1 MSVIEARWSR
11 DAHLRGLHCCLGEVP
26 RLLRQRCL
34 TSLRLV
40 CSALDEGLMCWQG
53 SGDGLGAAGLAR
65 GGAGRTRF
73 PTPPSGVVV
82 GVSGSQGATALACEC
97 PTKVGANSTGLEE
110 ERPRHTGTVSRDE
123 RIRVRRLFQSETVG
137 VGAGGGGVQVA
148 RGVFGRGSVGS
159 RWGVARDEGGG

>member
-26 RLLRQRCL
+26 RRLRQRCL

-73 PTPPSGVVV
+73 PTPPSEVVV
-82 GVSGSQGATALACEC
+82 GVSGSQVATALAREWLGE
-97 PTKVGANSTGLEE
+97 TEST
-110 ERPRHTGTVSRDE
+110 
-123 RIRVRRLFQSETVG
+123 
-137 VGAGGGGVQVA
+137 
-148 RGVFGRGSVGS
+148 
-159 RWGVARDEGGG
+159 

>member
-73 PTPPSGVVV
+73 PTPPSEVVV
-82 GVSGSQGATALACEC
+82 GVSS
-97 PTKVGANSTGLEE
+97 S
-110 ERPRHTGTVSRDE
+110 
-123 RIRVRRLFQSETVG
+123 
-137 VGAGGGGVQVA
+137 QVA
-148 RGVFGRGSVGS
+148 AALS
-159 RWGVARDEGGG
+159 REGNGTLHTPRQAKLVRFLPIYTGHLFKVPFSH